1 MVAGSDLRVSDGVS
15 GLIRGA
21 AVGQNRQLK
30 VSLFCGVGCYDP
42 WSSSVLPAHAGMIR
56 RWYVCP
62 VPRCGFRTPVD
73 AGRWSRDTLQV
84 HLQLHYV
91 APTCPCCGKASEI
104 AWDA

>member
-1 MVAGSDLRVSDGVS
+1 MLAGVDQSYDIVLIDG
-15 GLIRGA
+15 
-21 AVGQNRQLK
+21 
-30 VSLFCGVGCYDP
+30 
-42 WSSSVLPAHAGMIR
+42 R

-62 VPRCGFRTPVD
+62 VPRCGFRTPAD